1 MATSSHGMPQLSS
14 GDLFEVLEAVYFI
27 SKEKIFNFGLSLELE
42 PKIIN
47 ALQLRNDEKEF
58 LREILKERLK
68 REPPLTWGD
77 IVKALRS
84 LSVGEDHLA
93 REIEFQYVIH
103 PQLPS
108 SAPQQ
113 QHADISAAHTKTY
126 SKPSLSPTSHSHYNP
141 PHATSCP
148 THTGKGETRPHA
160 KRGRML
166 GVLLEPQSDPIQD
179 KTTPVM
185 PHLIFDPMSSGQTSV
200 SKQQRPPLMSSMPPL
215 QLSALSQSHGT
226 YYPTLTHESFTHQ
239 TSTVENVPNE
249 HASCWDVKYSLP
261 HSSVVPQAD
270 YSNQPSSCML
280 SSAPS
285 STPPDSV
292 QTEPAVKSFIDYVKA
307 IYRSSEVER
316 NTSVVKWPPTPSKV
330 YINLVCI
337 DRHSVSGRS
346 RKYEEVTK
354 AMVCDGNVDAIMKT
368 KGVVHFSEIA
378 STRATYD
385 SEGLIL
391 VEGAPGVGKSTFARE
406 FCRRWERGEIAQ
418 QYQLV
423 LLLRLREQRVSNA
436 KTLEDLIYHP
446 SKDVC
451 QSVRTELESTLGA
464 ITLIILEGFDELPD
478 ICRKGESVIINLI
491 AGKLLPLATILV
503 TSRPWATERICLHF
517 GYRVYQHIEILGF
530 TDRQI
535 TEYIES
541 TLPQHKV
548 SDLEAYLESHPQIRA
563 GMYIPLHS
571 AILVRVYEESQ
582 ASGCAMPTTLTET
595 HTSLT
600 LILLLRYLCG
610 HPEYKTTRGL
620 ITFHDL
626 PQPVYSR
633 FCELCALAYNGMV
646 GSGDQVKLIFRG
658 LPPDFDDLG
667 FMDSVSELYVTRG
680 AVTSYNFLN
689 YTFQE
694 FFAAVHISSMSPAE
708 QMEHFK
714 RDKDSR
720 LKVVL
725 QFLAGLNKLSCFST
739 EEIEALF
746 FHPCSERSICGYN
759 MSCDAAVCID
769 LVQWLFETQSDDVI
783 AHTLGQKTIEFE
795 LSSTML
801 PLDYYSLGYCISH
814 SQCQWVLEL
823 KTVLSEHEVKMLSDG
838 AGTARKG
845 KVVGLRG
852 VWREYVKQGTNAE
865 VPISMSGEHLNMI
878 FTEWR
883 SILHLHQLSINLPV
897 QCKLITWPELS
908 ALRVLE
914 LTINGKTD
922 WNLNTLLP
930 QLSLES
936 LTIAPA
942 DNGAGLLLEDC
953 VAIGN
958 HVACTTGLKELCI
971 SLTEG
976 CIMHIFDEKGVEAIT
991 AALASNQSQSLKR
1004 LVLECECTFTST
1016 AGDSLTQFIANTTAL
1031 QYLSIMYCTL
1041 SAHALLALARPHNSN
1056 LQLKNLK
1063 HLNLKVNGDNE
1074 AKELLQL
1081 LVKNPDMMSGVH
1093 YEIVTG
1099 ISDEGAVALARAL
1112 LENSTLRGLH
1122 ISNSNVGAEA
1132 LAQALHHNSTL
1143 LELTLSCNSIS
1154 DGGVVAL
1161 ACALHHNST
1170 LLELKLSSS
1179 GISDGGA
1186 VALAQA
1192 LHHNSTLK
1200 KLYLSNNC
1208 ISDAGTVGLA
1218 QALQHNNILL
1228 LLDMSNNSISDAGA
1242 VALAQA
1248 LHHNAALQWLYL
1260 SNNSISD
1267 AGAVALAQA
1276 LHHNATLQWLYLSNS
1291 SISDAGA
1298 VALSQ
1303 ALHYNSTLTCLGL
1316 YGNDG
1321 IGEEGT
1327 HQLVQALT
1335 SINEGCSLSLPTK
1348 CEEYAKQSPQFNAV
1362 EHRIMFS

>member
-141 PHATSCP
+141 PPHATSCP

-226 YYPTLTHESFTHQ
+226 YYPTLTPESFTHQ

-249 HASCWDVKYSLP
+249 HASCQDVEYSLP
-261 HSSVVPQAD
+261 HSYVVPQAV
-270 YSNQPSSCML
+270 YSNQPSSYML

-285 STPPDSV
+285 TTPPDSV
-292 QTEPAVKSFIDYVKA
+292 QTEPVILSFIGYVKA
-307 IYRSSEVER
+307 IYCGSKVER
-316 NTSVVKWPPTPSKV
+316 ETSVVKWPPTPSKV
-330 YINLVCI
+330 YINLVCV
-337 DRHSVSGRS
+337 DRHSVSGKS
-346 RKYEEVTK
+346 RKYDEVTE
-354 AMVCDGNVDAIMKT
+354 AMVRDGNVDVISNVIKAPID
-368 KGVVHFSEIA
+368 FSEIA
-378 STRATYD
+378 KNISIPGSGKKATFNKRR
-385 SEGLIL
+385 LIL
-391 VEGAPGVGKSTFARE
+391 VEGAPGVGKSTFALE
-406 FCRRWERGEIAQ
+406 FCRRWERGDIAQ
-418 QYQLV
+418 NYQLV
-423 LLLRLREQRVSNA
+423 LLLRLREERISNA
-436 KTLEDLIYHP
+436 QSLNDLIYHP
-446 SKDVC
+446 LEDVHQGVC
-451 QSVRTELESTLGA
+451 HKLLVSCDFHALF
-464 ITLIILEGFDELPD
+464 ILEGFDELPD
-478 ICRKGESVIINLI
+478 RCRKSGSVFMDLI
-491 AGKLLPLATILV
+491 AGKLLPLATVMV
-503 TSRPWATERICLHF
+503 TSRPWGTEQLILNYGNHI
-517 GYRVYQHIEILGF
+517 YQHIEILGF
-530 TDRQI
+530 TSHQI

-541 TLPQHKV
+541 VLPQDTVH
-548 SDLEAYLESHPQIRA
+548 DLKAYLQRYPQIRA
-563 GMYIPLHS
+563 SMYIPLNS
-571 AILVRVYEESQ
+571 AIVVTVFEECQ
-582 ASGCAMPTTLTET
+582 YTGCAMPTTLTELY
-595 HTSLT
+595 TSLT
-600 LILLLRYLCG
+600 QTLLLRHLRG
-610 HPEYKTTRGL
+610 HPEYYSDFKFL
-620 ITFHDL
+620 QTFTDL
-626 PQPVYSR
+626 PPSVYAK
-633 FCELCALAYNGMV
+633 FCKLCELAYCGTV
-646 GSGDQVKLIFRG
+646 GHTCGDRIQYIFRN
-658 LPPDFDDLG
+658 LPSDFDDLG
-667 FMDSVSELYVTRG
+667 FMDSVTELYVTRG
-680 AVTSYNFLN
+680 AVSSHNFLHL
-689 YTFQE
+689 TFQE
-694 FFAAVHISSMSPAE
+694 FFAAVHISSMSLAD

-714 RDKDSR
+714 RGKDSR

-746 FHPCSERSICGYN
+746 FHPCSKRSICGYN
-759 MSCDAAVCID
+759 VSCDAAVCID

-783 AHTLGQKTIEFE
+783 ARTFGQKTIEFD

-814 SQCQWVLEL
+814 SQCQWVLRL
-823 KTVLSEHEVKMLSDG
+823 KTVLRKDDVKMLAGG
-838 AGTARKG
+838 AGSSRNG

-852 VWREYVKQGTNAE
+852 MWREYVKQGTN
-865 VPISMSGEHLNMI
+865 VPVSMSVKRLNMI

-914 LTINGKTD
+914 LTIGGKTD

-942 DNGAGLLLEDC
+942 DNGTGLVLEDC
-953 VAIGN
+953 LAVGN
-958 HVACTTGLKELCI
+958 HVMSTTSLKELCI
-971 SLTEG
+971 SLSEG
-976 CIMHIFDEKGVEAIT
+976 CHMQIVDEKGVEAIT
-991 AALASNQSQSLKR
+991 AALATNQSLALKR
-1004 LVLECECTFTST
+1004 LELECHCTFTST
-1016 AGDSLTQFIANTTAL
+1016 AGDSLAQFIANTTAM

-1041 SAHALLALARPHNSN
+1041 SD
-1056 LQLKNLK
+1056 
-1063 HLNLKVNGDNE
+1063 G
-1074 AKELLQL
+1074 
-1081 LVKNPDMMSGVH
+1081 GV
-1093 YEIVTG
+1093 VG
-1099 ISDEGAVALARAL
+1099 LARAL
-1112 LENSTLRGLH
+1112 
-1122 ISNSNVGAEA
+1122 
-1132 LAQALHHNSTL
+1132 HHDSAL
-1143 LELTLSCNSIS
+1143 LELNLSY
-1154 DGGVVAL
+1154 
-1161 ACALHHNST
+1161 
-1170 LLELKLSSS
+1170 S

-1186 VALAQA
+1186 VPLAQA

-1200 KLYLSNNC
+1200 KLYLSNDC

-1218 QALQHNNILL
+1218 QALHHNNVLL
-1228 LLDMSNNSISDAGA
+1228 LLDMSSNSISDAGA
-1242 VALAQA
+1242 EALAQA
-1248 LHHNAALQWLYL
+1248 LY
-1260 SNNSISD
+1260 
-1267 AGAVALAQA
+1267 
-1276 LHHNATLQWLYLSNS
+1276 HNATLQWLYLSKNS
-1291 SISDAGA
+1291 ICDVGA
-1298 VALSQ
+1298 AALSQ
-1303 ALHYNSTLTCLGL
+1303 ALHHNSTLTWLGL

-1335 SINEGCSLSLPTK
+1335 SISEGCSLSLPTK
-1348 CEEYAKQSPQFNAV
+1348 CKEYAKQCPQYHAV
-1362 EHRIMFS
+1362 ESSIVFS